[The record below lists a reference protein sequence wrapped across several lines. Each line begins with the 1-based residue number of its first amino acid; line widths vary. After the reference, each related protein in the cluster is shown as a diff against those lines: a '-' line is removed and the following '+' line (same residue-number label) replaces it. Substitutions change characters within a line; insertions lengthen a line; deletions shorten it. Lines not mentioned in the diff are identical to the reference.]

1 MGIKVF
7 DLPPDGIV
15 DGAVGEIDKKQSTSE
30 DVKPQIITE
39 QVSPEQSTDSDIPD
53 PLPCPA
59 KASWLKAETDIIV
72 TARNTIESDVIVCLR
87 EFIIISSE

>member
-39 QVSPEQSTDSDIPD
+39 QVSQMIQ
-53 PLPCPA
+53 
-59 KASWLKAETDIIV
+59 
-72 TARNTIESDVIVCLR
+72 
-87 EFIIISSE
+87 